1 MIEMLMLMKALT
13 AFFILVYIHVTF
25 SQTPATCL
33 DHVKADW
40 PRDGILRVEIIKD
53 GVSVKQTPA
62 QSDEDMDI
70 INIKK
75 TLKG

>member
-40 PRDGILRVEIIKD
+40 PRDGILRVEILKD
-53 GVSVKQTPA
+53 GGVKPA
-62 QSDEDMDI
+62 PTQSDEDLDI
-70 INIKK
+70 INLKK